1 MIPKLVQLEN
11 KEENCQL
18 AISNQSL
25 NIKVGIKVLD
35 MFRQTIPVLFHRCM
49 NELIKAILQILRKH
63 AIIIKVWAGSMES
76 FSLSKF
82 SKTSVQMQP
91 LEVKALY
98 NSGP

>member
-1 MIPKLVQLEN
+1 
-11 KEENCQL
+11 
-18 AISNQSL
+18 
-25 NIKVGIKVLD
+25 
-35 MFRQTIPVLFHRCM
+35 M
-49 NELIKAILQILRKH
+49 NELVKAILQILQKH
-63 AIIIKVWAGSMES
+63 AIVIKVWAGSMES